1 MENEGEVQRNLRTR
15 YKQQKINGQF

>member
-1 MENEGEVQRNLRTR
+1 MENEGEMQRNLRAR